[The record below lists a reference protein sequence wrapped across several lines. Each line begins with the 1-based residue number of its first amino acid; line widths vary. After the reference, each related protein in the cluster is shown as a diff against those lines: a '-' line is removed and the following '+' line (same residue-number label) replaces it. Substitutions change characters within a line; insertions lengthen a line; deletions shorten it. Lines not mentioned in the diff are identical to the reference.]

1 MRSKATLKRNHN
13 HTILAHKW
21 LQIGT
26 HITPTKNL
34 KRMVL
39 KKIILI
45 VVALLAIYG
54 IYRTTAAVIDH
65 IRYIRSL
72 EDSKS
77 QLESENNTLST
88 ALQLSEKSR
97 SAMMA
102 ENERIKTLEKE
113 SQRKTAELNT
123 SLIKQREESQ
133 NEITRLETA
142 LRNAGVND
150 VRVPDDVIRMQRE
163 RAKEINQRASENYRR
178 SHQQTAGKSD

>member
-1 MRSKATLKRNHN
+1 
-13 HTILAHKW
+13 
-21 LQIGT
+21 
-26 HITPTKNL
+26 
-34 KRMVL
+34 MVL

-102 ENERIKTLEKE
+102 ENERIKTLE
-113 SQRKTAELNT
+113 N
-123 SLIKQREESQ
+123 
-133 NEITRLETA
+133 
-142 LRNAGVND
+142 
-150 VRVPDDVIRMQRE
+150 
-163 RAKEINQRASENYRR
+163 
-178 SHQQTAGKSD
+178 

>member
-1 MRSKATLKRNHN
+1 
-13 HTILAHKW
+13 
-21 LQIGT
+21 
-26 HITPTKNL
+26 
-34 KRMVL
+34 MVL

-113 SQRKTAELNT
+113 YQRKTAELNT